1 MAIMLDDDFMGLMVS
16 IMVVALI
23 AIALLL
29 CASTGLGLLFT
40 GIHWRLRKTREQV
53 QGQNSAAV
61 LASRAGSW
69 LGLGAGLGL
78 WLISALLSRFTDAT
92 GPFHDLLRYF
102 SVIPMATWGMLAGSI
117 AGNRTDVRRAS
128 QIGALMFLLV
138 ANPIA
143 WLWAVAD
150 TVVLPEH
157 FEQHAA
163 LLATGVVRLLL
174 AAAAGAFIGRAA
186 VRAGHRNA
194 EFAAVE

>member
-1 MAIMLDDDFMGLMVS
+1 MGIMLDNEFMGLMVS

-78 WLISALLSRFTDAT
+78 WLISVLLSRFTDAT
-92 GPFHDLLRYF
+92 GPFHDLLRF
-102 SVIPMATWGMLAGSI
+102 SA
-117 AGNRTDVRRAS
+117 
-128 QIGALMFLLV
+128 
-138 ANPIA
+138 
-143 WLWAVAD
+143 
-150 TVVLPEH
+150 
-157 FEQHAA
+157 
-163 LLATGVVRLLL
+163 
-174 AAAAGAFIGRAA
+174 
-186 VRAGHRNA
+186 
-194 EFAAVE
+194 